1 MYNTYVSICIF
12 LYLRCEGATLA
23 ILSAGIPIT
32 ITAASECLNN
42 LIFCDDKNVLQLINR
57 PLFMLVWII
66 HTYIMLDDD
75 YSFCTNILGS
85 TMTCYI
91 TPALGSV
98 I

>member
-1 MYNTYVSICIF
+1 MHNTYVSTCIF
-12 LYLRCEGATLA
+12 LYLRCEDATLA

-42 LIFCDDKNVLQLINR
+42 VKYCDDKNVLQLINR

-66 HTYIMLDDD
+66 CIIMLDDD